1 MTKPIIMTDA
11 SCDLPG
17 SFIMEKKI
25 PFLGLICNF
34 KGKDYED
41 SFGESLS
48 YKEFYEGLRKGEL
61 PYTCQINEYRF
72 TEKFKELLKEKR
84 PIIYIGLS
92 SGISG
97 TFNSAKLAK
106 EEVLSQFG
114 DADITLIDSKSASMG
129 LGILVYNAYYMAENG
144 CTGDEI
150 VSWVESNKLKM
161 NHWFM
166 VEDLKYLKKGGRIP
180 SFKAN
185 VGSLLNVKPI
195 MCIQEDGTLKS
206 VVNLRG
212 RKKAIKCIAE
222 KFKEKSMYTENQIIG
237 ISHGDCLEDAMF
249 LEKIIKEDF
258 PNNKF
263 IINILGFG
271 MAAHCGCGTLSLFFL
286 GNGR

>member
-17 SFIMEKKI
+17 SFIMENKI

-34 KGKDYED
+34 KGRDYED
-41 SFGESLS
+41 SFGKSLS
-48 YKEFYEGLRKGEL
+48 YTEFYEGLRKGEM
-61 PYTCQINEYRF
+61 PYTSQVNQYRF
-72 TEKFKELLKEKR
+72 IEKFKELIKEKR

-97 TFNSAKLAK
+97 TFNSAKLAR
-106 EEVLSQFG
+106 EEVLSEFE

-129 LGILVYNAYYMAENG
+129 LGILVYNSYYMAENG
-144 CTGDEI
+144 CTRDEI
-150 VSWVESNKLKM
+150 VKWVESNKLKM

-180 SFKAN
+180 PFKAS
-185 VGSLLNVKPI
+185 VASILNVKPI
-195 MCIQEDGTLKS
+195 MCFQEEGTLKS
-206 VVNLRG
+206 VINLRG
-212 RKKAIKCIAE
+212 RKKAIKYIAE
-222 KFKEKSMYTENQIIG
+222 KFKEKSSCVENQIIG
-237 ISHGDCLEDAMF
+237 ISHGDCLEDAKF
-249 LEKIIKEDF
+249 LEKIIREDF